1 MGAEALRHPLEE
13 HDGFRTVNLTSSAPS
28 LGSNDTDDDLIVER
42 RSKKPRLHKELTLL
56 GNVKLRRC
64 RYPGNQVGLRSF
76 LKLAE
81 SQEFARE
88 SHFQRLKKTW
98 SE

>member
-1 MGAEALRHPLEE
+1 M
-13 HDGFRTVNLTSSAPS
+13 
-28 LGSNDTDDDLIVER
+28 
-42 RSKKPRLHKELTLL
+42 
-56 GNVKLRRC
+56 KLR

-88 SHFQRLKKTW
+88 RESHFQRLKKTW